1 MSARSG
7 QIIKLKRI
15 TNFNQEKFD
24 IFQVGEI
31 SHLPD
36 QEQAEAIAESF
47 LDISNEYE
55 LVKKKDNISIPLFSK
70 SSILQF
76 KPQIIRKYLKN
87 IKTRRDT
94 PSKIIKEFALFLCVP
109 MSDIINTGESL
120 INKIKK

>member
-1 MSARSG
+1 MV
-7 QIIKLKRI
+7 KLLKRI
-15 TNFNQEKFD
+15 TYFNQEKSD

-36 QEQAEAIAESF
+36 QEQAEANAESF
-47 LDISNEYE
+47 WDISNEYD
-55 LVKKKDNISIPLFSK
+55 LVKKDNISIPHFSK
-70 SSILQF
+70 SSISQF
-76 KPQIIRKYLKN
+76 KPQIIRKYLQN
-87 IKTRRDT
+87 IKTRQDI